1 MRTRIE
7 PEAGPGPGGDSRLTP
22 GPAAGEGTRDSR
34 SCGCRVLGVV
44 ATGGSRVHWAPERA
58 PVGLGRARSE
68 ATSEGPEGAPAT
80 EGEGAPATEACRLC
94 RPSSPE
100 RSEGGRSPVRRTDDA
115 TPPYALSISKQCV
128 GGFSRRPLRQ
138 GHVSRRNQVQRGVRG
153 DARLVHH
160 TPDSAMK
167 QCPFSPGIRGF
178 QLQHVHAPVDVVLKR
193 AGFGLRDQA
202 APAD

>member
-22 GPAAGEGTRDSR
+22 GPAAGEGTRGSR

-115 TPPYALSISKQCV
+115 TPPYALFHPQAVCRRLQPETTASGACFQAESGSARSPGRCTFSASHP
-128 GGFSRRPLRQ
+128 GFSDEAVSIFAWYSRVSASTRSRPR
-138 GHVSRRNQVQRGVRG
+138 
-153 DARLVHH
+153 
-160 TPDSAMK
+160 
-167 QCPFSPGIRGF
+167 
-178 QLQHVHAPVDVVLKR
+178 
-193 AGFGLRDQA
+193 
-202 APAD
+202 